1 MWFGFK
7 QPVSLGGALRD
18 IQKTAAKET
27 TDAPAAEINPFPKK
41 FSDLQAVFKFPL
53 GPVLLTITC
62 SPPFM

>member
-1 MWFGFK
+1 M
-7 QPVSLGGALRD
+7 QENGGGIRCKFNEG
-18 IQKTAAKET
+18 KTATA
-27 TDAPAAEINPFPKK
+27 DAPAAEINPFPKN